1 MSLAATQAKN
11 NLEKM
16 SASELRASASLASI
30 YGLRMLGMF
39 LILPIFAIY
48 ASTLP
53 GGDSQ
58 LMIGLALGAYGL
70 TQAIFQLPFG
80 MASDRFGRKRVIYVG
95 LVLFVLGSLVA
106 GFAHDLSTIILG
118 RSIQG
123 AGAISAAVTALAA
136 DLTREEHR
144 TKAMAMIGTTIGIT
158 FALSLV
164 LGPVL
169 NQWIGV
175 SGIFLLTGVLATAAI
190 FVVKYVVPDPVSSHF
205 HSDAQAQTGK
215 LKEVL
220 KDTQLLRL
228 NFGIFA
234 LHAAQMAMFIV
245 VPFAINQSS
254 NMTTNQHWWIYLPV
268 LLLSFVLMVPA
279 IIIGEKRAKLKQVF
293 VAAIVLMLGA
303 QLLFAFSITHFWG
316 IVFSLGAYFIAFNI
330 LEATL
335 PSIISK
341 IAPAASKGTAI
352 GVYNTTQSLGV
363 FVGGTAGGFLA
374 HHYNHSAVFIF
385 CSALMAVW
393 LIFALSMTKPPAVKS
408 KMYHLK
414 KLNVAQAEKLT
425 AALSAL
431 KGVRETVV
439 IPQEGIAILKVD
451 MQQDWDE
458 AAVLKLIGE

>member
-1 MSLAATQAKN
+1 
-11 NLEKM
+11 
-16 SASELRASASLASI
+16 
-30 YGLRMLGMF
+30 
-39 LILPIFAIY
+39 
-48 ASTLP
+48 
-53 GGDSQ
+53 
-58 LMIGLALGAYGL
+58 
-70 TQAIFQLPFG
+70 
-80 MASDRFGRKRVIYVG
+80 
-95 LVLFVLGSLVA
+95 
-106 GFAHDLSTIILG
+106 
-118 RSIQG
+118 
-123 AGAISAAVTALAA
+123 
-136 DLTREEHR
+136 
-144 TKAMAMIGTTIGIT
+144 
-158 FALSLV
+158 
-164 LGPVL
+164 
-169 NQWIGV
+169 
-175 SGIFLLTGVLATAAI
+175 
-190 FVVKYVVPDPVSSHF
+190 
-205 HSDAQAQTGK
+205 
-215 LKEVL
+215 
-220 KDTQLLRL
+220 
-228 NFGIFA
+228 
-234 LHAAQMAMFIV
+234 
-245 VPFAINQSS
+245 
-254 NMTTNQHWWIYLPV
+254 
-268 LLLSFVLMVPA
+268 
-279 IIIGEKRAKLKQVF
+279 
-293 VAAIVLMLGA
+293 LGA

-414 KLNVAQAEKLT
+414 KLNVAQAEILT

-458 AAVLKLIGE
+458 AVVLKLIGE